1 MPTFSAPVLPS
12 TAGLA
17 LGSPHQPWTVYS
29 TIDFGAGGG
38 GVVLNAEPL
47 LIDLPDTS
55 FAALNTW
62 YPVVPSTV
70 FNLPRSTKSLV
81 MVQIGIHLIW
91 TAGNNSQANC
101 DWSAD
106 GQAHFFRSF
115 HMILD
120 RQDDSSVNDVAL
132 NFPMIVIGTNQAT
145 IGISARQVNGPL
157 GMSVVGAN
165 NATWPALGSKAFI
178 YDMGETA

>member
-1 MPTFSAPVLPS
+1 
-12 TAGLA
+12 
-17 LGSPHQPWTVYS
+17 VYS
-29 TIDFGAGGG
+29 TVDFGAG

-47 LIDLPDTS
+47 VIDLPDTS
-55 FAALNTW
+55 LAALGTW

-70 FNLPRSTKSLV
+70 FTLPRSTKSLV

-106 GQAHFFRSF
+106 GQAHFFRSL
-115 HMILD
+115 HLLLD
-120 RQDDSSVNDVAL
+120 RTDDSSVNDVML
-132 NFPMIVIGTNQAT
+132 IFPLIVTGSNQAT
-145 IGISARQVNGPL
+145 VGISARQVNGPL

-165 NATWPALGSKAFI
+165 NAAWPALASKCLV
-178 YDMGETA
+178 YDMGEIA